1 MGNVY
6 ILTKWPDSQEFS
18 EHPECYFVH
27 SLEHNEKNLDNACF
41 VPEDLFIDLKTNN
54 KEVTDITQYHEQYK
68 TLETLMKESIRKYL
82 SRKLMYTSVENPLEV
97 KICLANPEAF
107 GLSSLNFPW
116 IYYMYQDPVE
126 GIIYFGFDETDSEPV
141 EFDEMLL
148 EDLIT
153 ICKELDK

>member
-1 MGNVY
+1 
-6 ILTKWPDSQEFS
+6 
-18 EHPECYFVH
+18 
-27 SLEHNEKNLDNACF
+27 
-41 VPEDLFIDLKTNN
+41 
-54 KEVTDITQYHEQYK
+54 
-68 TLETLMKESIRKYL
+68 MKESIRKYL
-82 SRKLMYTSVENPLEV
+82 SRKLMYTSEDNPL
-97 KICLANPEAF
+97 KTQICLVNSEGF

>member
-1 MGNVY
+1 
-6 ILTKWPDSQEFS
+6 
-18 EHPECYFVH
+18 
-27 SLEHNEKNLDNACF
+27 
-41 VPEDLFIDLKTNN
+41 
-54 KEVTDITQYHEQYK
+54 
-68 TLETLMKESIRKYL
+68 RKYL
-82 SRKLMYTSVENPLEV
+82 SRKLMYTSVENPLET
-97 KICLANPEAF
+97 KICLVNSEGF

-116 IYYMYQDPVE
+116 IYYMYQDPSE

>member
-27 SLEHNEKNLDNACF
+27 SLEHNEENLDNACF

-68 TLETLMKESIRKYL
+68 TLETLIKESIRKYL
-82 SRKLMYTSVENPLEV
+82 SKKLMNTSVENPLQTQ
-97 KICLANPEAF
+97 ICLVNSEGF
-107 GLSSLNFPW
+107 GLSSSKP
-116 IYYMYQDPVE
+116 
-126 GIIYFGFDETDSEPV
+126 
-141 EFDEMLL
+141 
-148 EDLIT
+148 
-153 ICKELDK
+153 K